1 MREDMA
7 AVHGSIQ
14 NRQNTLA
21 IWRRR
26 MGFSFLT
33 LILLAF
39 TVVVITPFIWMLV
52 MSFRTTGEILNNPYG
67 LPKSLDLTNYIR
79 LMIDP
84 QIQFYKYFYNS
95 FYVTFFSLLLTVVLS
110 TLGGYGFGR
119 SRYNFKFRGWLFALL
134 LFAMMLPPQIMY
146 LPQFTMMGR
155 YGLLNSSWSLI
166 LLYTASA
173 IPVSTYLMAT
183 YFSQLPSELEDAAR
197 IDGCNDF
204 GMFWR
209 VMLPLT
215 RPALATVILLNFLHN
230 WNELLLAVTMITN
243 PAKRTLPAAMMMFV
257 GEHGS
262 NYAIAAASLVAAMLP
277 VLLLYLFLSD
287 KFIEGLT
294 AGALK
299 G

>member
-1 MREDMA
+1 MSA
-7 AVHGSIQ
+7 TNFSYQ
-14 NRQNTLA
+14 NRLNTLA

-26 MGFSFLT
+26 VVLT
-33 LILLAF
+33 VLTIFLLAF
-39 TVVVITPFIWMLV
+39 TLVVITPFIWMLI
-52 MSFRTTGEILNNPYG
+52 MSFRTTGEILANPYG
-67 LPKSLDLTNYIR
+67 FPKSLDFTNYIR

-84 QIQFYKYFYNS
+84 QIQFYKYFFNS
-95 FYVTFFSLLLTVVLS
+95 VHVTFFSLLFTVILS

-119 SRYNFKFRGWLFALL
+119 SRYKFKFRGWLFALL
-134 LFAMMLPPQIMY
+134 LFSMMLPPQIMY

-155 YGLLNSSWSLI
+155 YGLLNSNWALI
-166 LLYTASA
+166 LLYTATA

-197 IDGCNDF
+197 IDGCNDL

-215 RPALATVILLNFLHN
+215 RPALSTVILLNFLHN
-230 WNELLLAVTMITN
+230 WNELLLAVTMVTN

-257 GEHGS
+257 GEHGA
-262 NYAIAAASLVAAMLP
+262 NYAIAAASLVTAMLP
-277 VLLLYLFLSD
+277 VLILYLFLSD
-287 KFIEGLT
+287 KFIQGLT

>member
-1 MREDMA
+1 MA
-7 AVHGSIQ
+7 AAQSSIY

-26 MGFSFLT
+26 VGLSLLT
-33 LILLAF
+33 LILLGF
-39 TVVVITPFIWMLV
+39 TLVVITPFIWMLV
-52 MSFRTTGEILNNPYG
+52 MSFRTTGEILTNPYG

-79 LMIDP
+79 LMVDP

-95 FYVTFFSLLLTVVLS
+95 IYVTFFSLVLTVVLS

-119 SRYNFKFRGWLFALL
+119 ARYEFKFRGWLFALL

-230 WNELLLAVTMITN
+230 WNELLLAVTMVTN

>member
-1 MREDMA
+1 MSA
-7 AVHGSIQ
+7 TNFSYQ
-14 NRQNTLA
+14 NRLNTLA

-26 MGFSFLT
+26 VVLT
-33 LILLAF
+33 VLTIFLLAF
-39 TVVVITPFIWMLV
+39 TLVVITPFIWMLI
-52 MSFRTTGEILNNPYG
+52 MSFRTTGEILANPYG
-67 LPKSLDLTNYIR
+67 FPKSLDFTNYIR

-84 QIQFYKYFYNS
+84 QIQFYKYFFNS
-95 FYVTFFSLLLTVVLS
+95 VQVTFFSLLFTVILS

-119 SRYNFKFRGWLFALL
+119 SRYKFKFRGWLFALL
-134 LFAMMLPPQIMY
+134 LFSMMLPPQIMY

-155 YGLLNSSWSLI
+155 YGLLNSNWALI
-166 LLYTASA
+166 LLYTATA

-197 IDGCNDF
+197 IDGCNDL

-215 RPALATVILLNFLHN
+215 RPALSTVILLNFLHN
-230 WNELLLAVTMITN
+230 WNELLLAVTMVTN

-257 GEHGS
+257 GEHGA
-262 NYAIAAASLVAAMLP
+262 NYAIAAASLVTAMLP
-277 VLLLYLFLSD
+277 VLILYLFLSD
-287 KFIEGLT
+287 KFIQGLT